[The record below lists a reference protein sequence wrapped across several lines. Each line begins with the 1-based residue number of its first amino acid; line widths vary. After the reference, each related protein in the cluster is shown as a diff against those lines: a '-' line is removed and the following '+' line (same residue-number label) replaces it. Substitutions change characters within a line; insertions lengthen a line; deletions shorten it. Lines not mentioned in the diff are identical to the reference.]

1 MQPVMYWQ
9 NFRIWTEIREDLTVY
24 WNRFRKQEAP
34 AEHGSADRSTR
45 VLKRT
50 WPLTSVDELLVSQ
63 EDQPQT
69 HHSTRQISREK
80 GLTQSSVVGIIHH
93 DLSLKFLK
101 YLKSHCVREL
111 TAANIVSFSYINL
124 SQGSVATQLR
134 CGGSFSD
141 HFIAYFL
148 LSVPV
153 KEFGKSVSIWTIVCC
168 LVFIGPRCT
177 TIKVKLLLVLCIW
190 LTLYRVNVS
199 WARCPERICAL
210 L

>member
-1 MQPVMYWQ
+1 MDQPQTHDSTLQVSDRQ
-9 NFRIWTEIREDLTVY
+9 VLTQSSVI
-24 WNRFRKQEAP
+24 QMDQP
-34 AEHGSADRSTR
+34 QTPDSTLQVSDRQ
-45 VLKRT
+45 VLT
-50 WPLTSVDELLVSQ
+50 QSSIMWM
-63 EDQPQT
+63 DQPQT
-69 HHSTRQISREK
+69 HHSTLQVSDRQV
-80 GLTQSSVVGIIHH
+80 LTQSSVIQIIHH

>member
-101 YLKSHCVREL
+101 CPKSRHGQKL
-111 TAANIVSFSYINL
+111 TAAIVSFSYTNV
-124 SQGSVATQLR
+124 SQGSAATQLR
-134 CGGSFSD
+134 CGGIFNN
-141 HFIAYFL
+141 HVTL
-148 LSVPV
+148 LQIFH
-153 KEFGKSVSIWTIVCC
+153 KMYQWKNFENQ
-168 LVFIGPRCT
+168 LVFV
-177 TIKVKLLLVLCIW
+177 KVTANDKWDVFW
-190 LTLYRVNVS
+190 DTV
-199 WARCPERICAL
+199 
-210 L
+210 